1 MGRGV
6 PIRFMVTVALVTGA
20 FSAIAIISTIALA
33 LGLP

>member
-1 MGRGV
+1 MCRAT
-6 PIRFMVTVALVTGA
+6 PIRFMITVALVTGA